1 MSGRGR
7 GINNA
12 PAWMTNR
19 GMDGEPKRLRSS
31 SVDRDSFGRIRGYGS
46 PPRGLPPRRDGRSSR
61 DEPRRDEPRRDEP
74 RRDEPRRDEPR
85 RDDRLRED
93 FRHDRRGPP
102 PPDHR
107 RTMMTT
113 TTMRGSASGSG
124 IGPQSHQYP
133 HKPSNSD
140 RGRDYR
146 HNDQRFDH
154 RTPPP
159 PSRRPPARNSSAFSS
174 LDEELAWVEQ
184 RRRNRLVRASLFD
197 VPPTPEQV
205 IQDAQAATMT
215 NFAATDFSGSQ
226 TSMPQQTRHARRLYV
241 GNLPTGMS
249 EDELHSLFREAI
261 QHAAL
266 DTLTEDPILSVYI
279 NQERRF
285 CFLEFKTVEMT
296 TACMALDGI
305 DLAQKGKVKIK
316 RPNDYNPAM
325 APEVHPTALPKLDV
339 SRLGIICGTVPDGSN
354 KIFVGGLHYH
364 LLESQILELLGA
376 FGKVKAFH
384 LVKSDPDSETSKGY
398 CFVEYLDENLTQVAV
413 AGLNGFDL
421 GGGKVLTARIAN
433 AKDNEM
439 TPMPAI
445 VAGTKGLPLGVYNV
459 EELVDAAMGLR
470 PMPTAPSLMGMP
482 AIPLTPSTSILPIL
496 IPTMAAAAAVLP
508 PIVPPTMSAMDIAN
522 LLEAAT
528 GTGAPKT
535 RILVLLNMVTDE
547 DLQTAQNH
555 KELSDEVNEECARYG
570 TLLSM
575 KIPRPTVRCIMNC
588 PSNDIVGPR
597 NTQHPHKYMPSTS
610 IYRMDTIH
618 LPPER
623 SSWNMRRCTMPTV
636 LSENFQGVNSDQT
649 WFKQTS
655 FRKKTTGQTG

>member
-19 GMDGEPKRLRSS
+19 GMDGEPKRHRSP
-31 SVDRDSFGRIRGYGS
+31 SVDRDSFGRNRGYGS
-46 PPRGLPPRRDGRSSR
+46 PPRGLPPRRDNRSSR
-61 DEPRRDEPRRDEP
+61 DEPRRS
-74 RRDEPRRDEPR
+74 
-85 RDDRLRED
+85 DRSRED

-102 PPDHR
+102 PSDHR
-107 RTMMTT
+107 RPMMATSTTT
-113 TTMRGSASGSG
+113 TTMRGSTNGSGSG
-124 IGPQSHQYP
+124 PPSHQYP
-133 HKPSNSD
+133 HKPSNSE

-159 PSRRPPARNSSAFSS
+159 PPSRRPPLRNSTMFSS
-174 LDEELAWVEQ
+174 VEDERAWVEQ

-197 VPPTPEQV
+197 IPPTPEQV

-241 GNLPTGMS
+241 GNLPTGLS
-249 EDELHSLFREAI
+249 EEELHSLFREAI
-261 QHAAL
+261 QHAAIE
-266 DTLTEDPILSVYI
+266 TLTEDPILSVYI

-398 CFVEYLDENLTQVAV
+398 CFVEYLDENLTHVAV

-439 TPMPAI
+439 TPVPAF
-445 VAGTKGLPLGVYNV
+445 VAGSKGLPLGVYNV

-482 AIPLTPSTSILPIL
+482 AIPLTPSTPILPIHM
-496 IPTMAAAAAVLP
+496 PTMAAAAAILP
-508 PIVPPTMSAMDIAN
+508 PIASPTMTAMDIAN

-528 GTGAPKT
+528 GNGAHKT
-535 RILVLLNMVTDE
+535 RILVLLNMVADE
-547 DLQTAQNH
+547 DLQTAQSH
-555 KELSDEVNEECARYG
+555 KELSDEVNEECAKYG

-575 KIPRPTVRCIMNC
+575 KIPRPTVRPLMDC
-588 PSNDIVGPR
+588 PLKDIVESR
-597 NTQHPHKYMPSTS
+597 NT
-610 IYRMDTIH
+610 
-618 LPPER
+618 
-623 SSWNMRRCTMPTV
+623 
-636 LSENFQGVNSDQT
+636 
-649 WFKQTS
+649 
-655 FRKKTTGQTG
+655 